1 MMRLLILSFFGALML
16 AQPTLAAN
24 SVEGGIADLQHKW
37 AVIKYQV
44 SDPDEQ
50 LTQMAALAEEAN
62 QLQAQFPSRA
72 EPLIWDAIIT
82 STQAGMKGGMGALK
96 LAKRARDMLD
106 QAIVID
112 GTALK
117 GSAYTS
123 IGSLYYQVPG
133 GLIGF
138 GSKKKA
144 RANLKKALSINPDGI
159 DSNYFYGDFLMSRK
173 KYDEAITVFQH
184 ALAAAPRPNR
194 PIADKGR
201 RDEIAVA
208 ITQAQVKASKS

>member
-1 MMRLLILSFFGALML
+1 MRPLILSFFGALML
-16 AQPTLAAN
+16 AQPVFAAT
-24 SVEGGIADLQHKW
+24 SVESGVADLQHKW

-44 SDPDEQ
+44 SNPDEQ
-50 LTQMAALAEEAN
+50 LAQMAALSEEAD
-62 QLQAQFPSRA
+62 QFQAQFPNRA

-106 QAIVID
+106 QAIAID
-112 GTALK
+112 GTALN
-117 GSAYTS
+117 GAAYTS

-144 RANLKKALSINPDGI
+144 RANLKKGLEINPDGL

-173 KYDEAITVFQH
+173 KYDEAIKVFQH
-184 ALAAAPRPNR
+184 ALAAAPRPTR

-201 RDEIAVA
+201 RAEIAAA
-208 ITQAQVKASKS
+208 IAEAKAKAKAKS